1 MLKTQEAHS
10 EIKMNG
16 EKTWNVFCFNG
27 AEKNNMENCRQ
38 QITAGFGWQRNLGVM
53 HFLVSHYA
61 SFCIQLDT
69 NTGYRARPNKCLI
82 SRLNMY
88 LWCSEIMALDWSA
101 VIVLMNGTI
110 WWSPESF
117 LKQSISEQQW
127 TQQQALSKC
136 RYVLFTHLSSWPH
149 KQRITI
155 FSVNFFCPSPS
166 CLGYEQVLNVQPP
179 KGGCET
185 PCLVLS
191 ATGQRAICLSHLLL
205 LGP

>member
-27 AEKNNMENCRQ
+27 AEKNMENCRQ

-127 TQQQALSKC
+127 THNKP
-136 RYVLFTHLSSWPH
+136 Y
-149 KQRITI
+149 
-155 FSVNFFCPSPS
+155 
-166 CLGYEQVLNVQPP
+166 
-179 KGGCET
+179 
-185 PCLVLS
+185 LS
-191 ATGQRAICLSHLLL
+191 ADMCCLLIWVHGHTNNASQYSLWTFFALAPVAL
-205 LGP
+205 VTSRY